1 MCLSKNDLDGLH
13 RLVSPDA
20 LVEVKSS
27 LSRFSVQQ
35 MTDLAVDKDDIYFC
49 FPHEVGVMYDDED
62 GLYIY
67 SIHLYFSLLFCF
79 CFKKRPKPLNQ
90 LGSPRS

>member
-1 MCLSKNDLDGLH
+1 MCLSKNDLDSLQG
-13 RLVSPDA
+13 LVSREA
-20 LVEVKSS
+20 LVEIKSS

-62 GLYIY
+62 G
-67 SIHLYFSLLFCF
+67 
-79 CFKKRPKPLNQ
+79 
-90 LGSPRS
+90 